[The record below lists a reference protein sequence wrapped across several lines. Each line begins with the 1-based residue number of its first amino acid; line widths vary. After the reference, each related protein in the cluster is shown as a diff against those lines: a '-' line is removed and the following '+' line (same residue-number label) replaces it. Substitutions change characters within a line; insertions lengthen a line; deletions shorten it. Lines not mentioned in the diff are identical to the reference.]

1 MSLSFPVLKLVSES
15 RNAHGL
21 RLQDPV
27 RYNAYCTKRVSTLK
41 RALKFIQK
49 SKKTAP
55 KPITL
60 ELVQQDAR
68 YSSSSSS
75 PANAGSLADQILME
89 GTLTLCCF
97 LQNEHGVNRQA

>member
-1 MSLSFPVLKLVSES
+1 MSLSFPVLRLVSES

-27 RYNAYCTKRVSTLK
+27 RYK

-75 PANAGSLADQILME
+75 PTNAGSF
-89 GTLTLCCF
+89 G
-97 LQNEHGVNRQA
+97 